1 MRKQLVYQLP
11 LLAVTLMSACVLAWA
26 GTEGDATA
34 GLADAV
40 RDGDNA
46 TAIALLRQHADVN
59 LAEPDGTTALH
70 WAVREDDRE
79 MVDRLIKAG
88 ANVKAA
94 NRYGVTPLYLAC
106 VNGSAPVISKL
117 LDAGT
122 DANAATSEGETALMT
137 VARVGN
143 VEAAKVLLAHGA
155 QVNSKEQ
162 WRQQTPLMW
171 AVAESHPEMAQE
183 LIAHGADVN
192 ARQVTWNWERQVTKE
207 PREKWMPLGGL
218 TPLLFASRQG
228 CLDCARILVKS
239 GAEINAADPNNI
251 SPVLMATINGHYDV
265 AALLLDQGADP
276 NIADETGRTA
286 LYAAVD
292 MHTMPASNRPSP
304 NEVDN
309 KLTSMDLIQA
319 LLAHGANVNAQLK
332 KLQPYRTKLDRGDDT
347 MLGAGTTPLLRAA
360 KAGDAVAIQALLAK
374 GADPKLPTKFGITP
388 LMAAAGL
395 GSKEEDT
402 TGRQKTEAESIA
414 SIKLFL
420 DAGADVNS
428 VDNQGATALHGA
440 AQKGWDQV
448 VQFLVD
454 RGAKLDVKD
463 KKGHTPLDAA
473 MGLMGNG
480 GFDGSRRDVHE
491 STAALLRKLM
501 PIPEAKAVP
510 EGKVVPEPKTVS
522 PSVQ

>member
-1 MRKQLVYQLP
+1 MRKAFL
-11 LLAVTLMSACVLAWA
+11 VLALCCVSAWA
-26 GTEGDATA
+26 AS
-34 GLADAV
+34 LPDAV
-40 RDGDNA
+40 KDGDRA
-46 TAIALLRQHADVN
+46 AAIALLKQHADVN
-59 LAEPDGTTALH
+59 APEPDGTTALH
-70 WAVREDDRE
+70 WAVRQDDRE
-79 MVDRLIKAG
+79 MADRLIKAG

-106 VNGSAPVISKL
+106 VNGSAPMIEKL
-117 LDAGT
+117 LDAGA
-122 DANAATSEGETALMT
+122 DANAATTEGETALMT
-137 VARVGN
+137 VARTGN
-143 VEAAKVLLAHGA
+143 VEAAGVLLARGA
-155 QVNSKEQ
+155 DVNSKEQ

-218 TPLLFASRQG
+218 TPLLFAARQG
-228 CLDCARILVKS
+228 CLDCAGILLKA
-239 GAEINAADPNNI
+239 GAETNAADPNNI
-251 SPVLMATINGHYDV
+251 SPVVMAAINGHYDV
-265 AALLLDQGADP
+265 AAFLLDHGADP

-292 MHTMPASNRPSP
+292 MHTMPESSRPSP
-304 NEVDN
+304 NEVN
-309 KLTSMDLIQA
+309 NHLTSMDLIQA
-319 LLAHGANVNAQLK
+319 LLAHGANVNVQLK

-347 MLGAGTTPLLRAA
+347 MLGTGTTPMLRAA
-360 KAGDAVAIQALLAK
+360 KAGDAQVIQALLAK
-374 GADPKLPTKFGITP
+374 NADPKIPTKFGITP

-395 GSKEEDT
+395 GTKEEDT
-402 TGRQKTEAESIA
+402 TARKKTEAEAIA
-414 SIKLFL
+414 SIKLCL
-420 DAGADVNS
+420 DAGVDVNAA
-428 VDNQGATALHGA
+428 DNQGDTALHGA

-454 RGAKLDVKD
+454 RGAKLDMKD
-463 KKGHTPLDAA
+463 KRGRTPLDAA

-501 PIPEAKAVP
+501 AVPEAKA
-510 EGKVVPEPKTVS
+510 T
-522 PSVQ
+522 Q